1 MRKRLREK
9 LQNSLFPQDL
19 SSVYNSF
26 DIIGDVAII
35 KTPNP
40 KNAEIVAHQIMNIHK
55 KLRAVYS
62 QTSAVQGS
70 FRVREL
76 KLLAGENKPEVTYK
90 ENGCIFK
97 VNLEK
102 CYFSP
107 RLSFERSRIAS
118 LVKSGEV
125 VVNMFAGVGC
135 FSVLIAKTVPDAQV
149 YSIDINPT
157 AFHYMQENI
166 QLNHVSGKI
175 TALLGD
181 AKDLIQTQLQGVA
194 DRVLMPLPELALQYL
209 PFAVSALKKEGG
221 TIHFHSFEHAAA
233 GEDPVELTKQK
244 VAPQLTRLCVTYQ
257 FVGARRVRSTGP
269 NWWQTVLDIEV
280 A

>member
-9 LQNSLFPQDL
+9 LQSSLIPQEL
-19 SSVYNSF
+19 SGVYNSF

-40 KNAEIVAHQIMNIHK
+40 ANAPAVADQIMRIHK
-55 KLRAVYS
+55 KLKAVYS
-62 QTSAVQGS
+62 QTSAVQGN

-107 RLSFERSRIAS
+107 RLSYERSRIAS
-118 LVKSGEV
+118 LVKSGEL

-135 FSVLIAKTVPDAQV
+135 FSILIAKTVPGAQV
-149 YSIDINPT
+149 YSIDINPD
-157 AFHYMQENI
+157 AFHYMQQNI
-166 QLNHVSGKI
+166 QLNRVSGKV
-175 TALLGD
+175 TPLLGD

-209 PFAVSALKKEGG
+209 PYAVSALKKEGG
-221 TIHFHSFEHAAA
+221 TIHFHAFEHAPAS
-233 GEDPVELTKQK
+233 EDPIGLTEQK
-244 VAPQLTRLCVTYQ
+244 VARQLDALGVTYR